1 MRDDPLGA
9 FDFSG
14 YVRGRSRKRSSKIPM
29 KIAVGGFQHE
39 TNTFAPQRATWA
51 DFERADAWP
60 GYVRGPELFAAVEG
74 FNIPIAGAVKT
85 LGGLGYELVPLSW
98 CSAPPS
104 SYVDEDAYERVACG
118 MLEDLAAAM
127 GDESG
132 PLDGIYLDL
141 HGAMVAA
148 HLEDGEGELLRR
160 IRSLVGD
167 ALPIVASLDF
177 HTNMTEA
184 MVRHASA
191 MVGYRTYP
199 HVDMAATG
207 SRAVA
212 LLDRLIREK
221 RPLYK
226 AYRRADFLIPLV
238 WQCTL
243 AEPTRGVFDLLEE
256 IERGSLSHNQGI
268 VSITHTPGFPPA
280 DIGECGP
287 ALVVYGRDQE
297 AADAAADRILAA
309 IGAQEAAFAGRLYTA
324 DEAAREAIRL
334 AQTAAR
340 PIVLADIQDNPGAG
354 GTSDTVGLLRALI
367 ACRAKG
373 AVIGMIVDPEA
384 AEAAHRV
391 GEGAFL
397 PCGVGAKLGYAGE
410 TPVEASWRVMRVAS
424 GDFVGTGPMFGGA
437 KFHIGP
443 MALVTDADSGVSVVL
458 AAARIQAVDQE
469 QFRHV
474 GVEPADVPIL
484 ALKSTVHFRADF
496 QPIAQTVL
504 CVVSPGAHVSDPVE
518 LPYAHLRPGVRLRP
532 LGPVRQ

>member
-1 MRDDPLGA
+1 MPR
-9 FDFSG
+9 
-14 YVRGRSRKRSSKIPM
+14 
-29 KIAVGGFQHE
+29 IAVGGFQHE

-51 DFERADAWP
+51 DFSRADAWP
-60 GYVRGPELFAAVEG
+60 GYIRGAELFDAVAG
-74 FNIPIAGAVKT
+74 FNIPIAGAVEKLRA
-85 LGGLGYELVPLSW
+85 LGHDLIPLSW

-104 SYVDEDAYERVACG
+104 SYVDEDAYERVAAG

-127 GDESG
+127 AADSG
-132 PLDGIYLDL
+132 PLDGVYLDL

-148 HLEDGEGELLRR
+148 HHEDGEGELLRR
-160 IRSLVGD
+160 IRALLGD

-177 HTNMTEA
+177 HTNMTRE

-199 HVDMAATG
+199 HIDMAATG
-207 SRAVA
+207 SRAA
-212 LLDRLIREK
+212 DLLDRLIRDQ
-221 RPLYK
+221 RPLCK
-226 AYRRADFLIPLV
+226 AFRQADFLIPLV

-243 AEPTRGVFDLLEE
+243 AEPTKGVFDLMDE
-256 IERGSLSHNQGI
+256 IEQGGAQGGLTHNQGI

-280 DIGECGP
+280 DIAECGP

-309 IGAQEAAFAGRLYTA
+309 IEAKEAEFAGRLYTA

-334 AQTAAR
+334 SRTATR

-367 ACRAKG
+367 AHRAKG

-384 AEAAHRV
+384 AAAAHEA
-391 GEGAFL
+391 GDGGLL

-410 TPVEASWRVMRVAS
+410 TPVEARWRVVRVAS

-443 MALVTDADSGVSVVL
+443 MALVTDEESGVSAVL
-458 AAARIQAVDQE
+458 AAARIQACDQE

-474 GVEPADVPIL
+474 GVEPAAAPIL

-496 QPIAQTVL
+496 QPIAETIL
-504 CVVSPGAHVSDPVE
+504 CVLSPGAHVSDPVE
-518 LPYAHLRPGVRLRP
+518 MAYKHLRPGIRKRP
-532 LGPVRQ
+532 LGPRHE